1 MENSED
7 EWNTK
12 LDTAKEKNN
21 KIHIRDAGIKSLKVK
36 RNKRVENNYNKCKWI
51 NFGSNK
57 DYYGYNFL
65 NPIIWWMYL
74 KKWDSEKIETKDISS
89 KY

>member
-1 MENSED
+1 M
-7 EWNTK
+7 
-12 LDTAKEKNN
+12 
-21 KIHIRDAGIKSLKVK
+21 KVK

-74 KKWDSEKIETKDISS
+74 KKWDSGKFKQKIHPANIKQETLDWL
-89 KY
+89 